1 MLKDYFPALRNG
13 RNLQNPRYNPV
24 YSPKQPGFKGKLYLL
39 IDENVAS
46 AASHLASLVKA
57 YARNVTI
64 VGVETVGG
72 YYGHNGHMAVIYEL
86 PHSKI
91 KTKFSIV
98 YVDQDAP
105 VKPDQPEGR
114 GIIPDHTV
122 WPTFNDFMQQKDT
135 QMEYVLRLIGG

>member
-1 MLKDYFPALRNG
+1 
-13 RNLQNPRYNPV
+13 
-24 YSPKQPGFKGKLYLL
+24 
-39 IDENVAS
+39 
-46 AASHLASLVKA
+46 
-57 YARNVTI
+57 
-64 VGVETVGG
+64 GVETVGG

-105 VKPDQPEGR
+105 VKLDQPVGR

-122 WPTFNDFMQQKDT
+122 WPSFNDFMENRDT
-135 QMEYVLRLIGG
+135 QMEYVLKLIADEG